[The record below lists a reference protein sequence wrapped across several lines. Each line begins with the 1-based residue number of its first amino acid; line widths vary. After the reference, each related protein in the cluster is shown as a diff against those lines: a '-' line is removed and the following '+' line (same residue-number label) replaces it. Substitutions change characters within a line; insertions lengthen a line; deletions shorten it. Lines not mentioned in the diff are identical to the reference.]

1 MFGLSVA
8 FLAVLSAIVVLWV
21 DVPMMYEPLPEEAAE
36 KTAQAS
42 GNFQPSPSLSLRA
55 VVRTE
60 QALEAGSTCVKILG
74 GLWLV
79 FVIEFVFQYLV
90 RDRDQ
95 PFWRTHV
102 SGLLICF
109 CPPLRLCA
117 RNQEMN
123 GKIWLPG
130 LRWRKVNA
138 SLRARLERMLSVP
151 MILIALAILPVLL
164 IEFGM
169 RHQVAAHRWLQITLH
184 VSLGVIWFAFAAEFI
199 VMLSV
204 ADKKLRY
211 CKGHW
216 IDIAIILLP
225 FVSFLR
231 SLRIVRA
238 TRVARLA
245 RVEQL
250 VRMSR
255 LYRLRGLGHACVA
268 GHAAPET
275 HQPPPAARSRE
286 TTQTTARAV
295 AGKRNGYP
303 LPQASDRRSGTQR
316 GGEPGRCEIIGYGSL
331 PVAGGGL
338 RCTSCR
344 RSVVAASPPERTA
357 FRDSSGLLG

>member
-1 MFGLSVA
+1 MFSLSVA
-8 FLAVLSAIVVLWV
+8 YLAVLSAIVVLWV
-21 DVPMMYEPLPEEAAE
+21 DVPMMHEPLQEQ
-36 KTAQAS
+36 TALAS
-42 GNFQPSPSLSLRA
+42 GDMQPHLPVQAADALLRI
-55 VVRTE
+55 E
-60 QALEAGSTCVKILG
+60 QALEAGYKCVLILG
-74 GLWLV
+74 LLWTV
-79 FVIEFVFQYLV
+79 FVVEFVFQYIV

-117 RNQEMN
+117 RNHDMN

-138 SLRARLERMLSVP
+138 SLRVRLERILSVP

-225 FVSFLR
+225 S
-231 SLRIVRA
+231 
-238 TRVARLA
+238 
-245 RVEQL
+245 
-250 VRMSR
+250 
-255 LYRLRGLGHACVA
+255 
-268 GHAAPET
+268 
-275 HQPPPAARSRE
+275 
-286 TTQTTARAV
+286 
-295 AGKRNGYP
+295 
-303 LPQASDRRSGTQR
+303 
-316 GGEPGRCEIIGYGSL
+316 
-331 PVAGGGL
+331 
-338 RCTSCR
+338 SCN
-344 RSVVAASPPERTA
+344 RSVVALPPPEWTA
-357 FRDSSGLLG
+357 FRNSNGLLG

>member
-1 MFGLSVA
+1 MASV
-8 FLAVLSAIVVLWV
+8 FLAVLSAIVVLWI
-21 DVPMMYEPLPEEAAE
+21 DVPMMHEPFPEGSVPFAA
-36 KTAQAS
+36 
-42 GNFQPSPSLSLRA
+42 NVQPDPSQQPVGRI
-55 VVRTE
+55 E
-60 QALEAGSTCVKILG
+60 QALEAGSACVKILG

-79 FVIEFVFQYLV
+79 FLSEFVFQYLV
-90 RDRDQ
+90 RDRGQ

-102 SGLLICF
+102 PGLLICL
-109 CPPLRLCA
+109 CPPLRLCV
-117 RNQEMN
+117 RNPEMN
-123 GKIWLPG
+123 GKVWLPG

-138 SLRARLERMLSVP
+138 SLRARLERILSVP

-169 RHQVAAHRWLQITLH
+169 RHQVAEYRWLQFTLH

-245 RVEQL
+245 RVEL
-250 VRMSR
+250 LARMSR
-255 LYRLRGLGHACVA
+255 LYRLRGLAMRA
-268 GHAAPET
+268 LRAMLLLKLINRLLPPDPEK
-275 HQPPPAARSRE
+275 QLKRLREQLREKEADIRFLKRQIADLERS
-286 TTQTTARAV
+286 
-295 AGKRNGYP
+295 
-303 LPQASDRRSGTQR
+303 
-316 GGEPGRCEIIGYGSL
+316 
-331 PVAGGGL
+331 
-338 RCTSCR
+338 
-344 RSVVAASPPERTA
+344 VAASRAAAKASDTEAAP
-357 FRDSSGLLG
+357 

>member
-21 DVPMMYEPLPEEAAE
+21 DVPMMYEPLPEQAALAPGHAPSHPPAQAAE
-36 KTAQAS
+36 A
-42 GNFQPSPSLSLRA
+42 LL
-55 VVRTE
+55 RTE
-60 QALEAGSTCVKILG
+60 RALAAGHTCVLILG
-74 GLWLV
+74 LLWIVFLV
-79 FVIEFVFQYLV
+79 EFVFQYIV
-90 RDRDQ
+90 RDRER
-95 PFWRTHV
+95 PFWRTHL
-102 SGLLICF
+102 SGLICCC

-117 RNQEMN
+117 RNADMD

-138 SLRARLERMLSVP
+138 SLRARLERILSVP
-151 MILIALAILPVLL
+151 MILIALTILPVLL

-169 RHQVAAHRWLQITLH
+169 RNQVAENRWLQIALH

-199 VMLSV
+199 VMVSV
-204 ADKKLRY
+204 ADKKLQY

-255 LYRLRGLGHACVA
+255 LYRLRGLAMRALRAMLLLQLINRLLPADPEKQLKRLRTQLREKEADIRFLRRQIADLERRVA
-268 GHAAPET
+268 TNQTAADAPDT
-275 HQPPPAARSRE
+275 PLA
-286 TTQTTARAV
+286 AV
-295 AGKRNGYP
+295 AAANKAATSTATAEGAKRV
-303 LPQASDRRSGTQR
+303 
-316 GGEPGRCEIIGYGSL
+316 C
-331 PVAGGGL
+331 
-338 RCTSCR
+338 
-344 RSVVAASPPERTA
+344 
-357 FRDSSGLLG
+357 